1 MKEPRIVY
9 VGKLR
14 WRYRWSETWKALVVL
29 WNAIKGYHQ
38 TVEWTDDARDDISV

>member
-14 WRYRWSETWKALVVL
+14 WRYRWSEVWKALGVV
-29 WNAIKGYHQ
+29 WNALNGYYQ
-38 TVEWTDDARDDISV
+38 TVEWTDDAPDSM